1 VRQPLRVGLVS
12 LEPWD
17 MVWRRN
23 QHLAASLVGSGV
35 VTSLIFVNPPT
46 GGLALRARRHRPM
59 PGIEVVTPPL
69 VVPRRWGGH
78 VILSS
83 WIRRILAPIDVL
95 WVNDAPTALA
105 AVRPGVPAVYDV
117 TDDWREMPQRS
128 GDRARLV
135 AAEDRLARTATT
147 VVCSDV
153 LAERWRE
160 RYGVDPAVIRNGV
173 DPTRSGDGPR
183 RFDEA
188 GTHVVYVGTQHANR
202 LDIDL
207 IAELAVAR
215 VGTVHLIGPD
225 CLDASVRA
233 RLDGLGVQRH
243 GPVPAEEVPSWLS
256 SADVLI
262 CPHLVDRFTLSLDAI
277 KSHEYLAT
285 EKPVVATPS
294 SGFQS
299 LSAPGLT
306 VVGRDGFVA
315 AVRAA
320 GFADSAK
327 RTSPSTWDDRGREF
341 GEVLCA
347 AYDRRRGADQK

>member
-1 VRQPLRVGLVS
+1 VS

-23 QHLAASLVGSGV
+23 QHLAATLVRSGV
-35 VTSLIFVNPPT
+35 VTSLTFVNPPT
-46 GGLALRARRHRPM
+46 GGLALRARRHRPI

-78 VILSS
+78 VVLST
-83 WIRRILAPIDVL
+83 WTRRVLEPIDVL
-95 WVNDAPTALA
+95 WVNDARTSVA

-128 GDRARLV
+128 EDRARLI

-153 LAERWRE
+153 LAERWQE
-160 RYGVDPAVIRNGV
+160 RYGVDPTVIRNGV
-173 DPTRSGDGPR
+173 DPTASGDGPR
-183 RFDEA
+183 RFDGA
-188 GTHVVYVGTQHANR
+188 GLQIVYVGTQHANR
-202 LDIDL
+202 LDVEL
-207 IAELAVAR
+207 IAELAVAK
-215 VGTVHLIGPD
+215 VGTVHLVGPD
-225 CLDASVRA
+225 CLVGSVRA
-233 RLDGLGVQRH
+233 RFDELGVRRH
-243 GPVPAEEVPSWLS
+243 GPVPAEEVPSWLA

-320 GFADSAK
+320 SLAGPVE
-327 RTSPSTWDDRGREF
+327 RTPPSTWADRGRDF
-341 GEVLCA
+341 GAVLRTV
-347 AYDRRRGADQK
+347 YDRRPAADQK